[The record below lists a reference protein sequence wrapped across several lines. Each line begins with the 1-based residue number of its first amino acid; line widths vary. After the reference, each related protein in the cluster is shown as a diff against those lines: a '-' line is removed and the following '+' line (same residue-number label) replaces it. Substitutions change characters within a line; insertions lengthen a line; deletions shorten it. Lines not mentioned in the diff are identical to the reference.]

1 MKIPIGIPIRF
12 ENGEKIPIGGGR
24 WGLLESEK
32 PNKKPI
38 KTEKPQ

>member
-1 MKIPIGIPIRF
+1 MALVKIILLALHVDVTLR
-12 ENGEKIPIGGGR
+12 GGR